1 MGALLKTARTSG
13 PLAGFTVQRTYVTAD
28 DGDVAT
34 YVNAIHA
41 HAKMADGRSIYDG
54 YLHKGNAYPVRINAC
69 AEAPGA
75 NDPRRKDRGAN
86 VPVVRV
92 LTEGDVLTSFGMRR
106 DDSDAPGD
114 LYRLYEVPG
123 SSHMD
128 ASYYRHLPL
137 VEDQT
142 KMGQPAFTSAW
153 PLAYKCDI
161 DIAITDA
168 PLVSIRDECRA
179 RQRRPLGAGRHAR
192 PARQRVEVRN
202 GGTPQ
207 AAFVFDEFGNAVGGV
222 RSPYLDVPASTYRA
236 KTPGQGVCGN
246 LLSIVPFDWVRLEKL
261 YGSHTGVCHK
271 SRTGSGPA
279 GASRDG

>member
-1 MGALLKTARTSG
+1 MTATS
-13 PLAGFTVQRTYVTAD
+13 PLMSMPFTHTPKWLTAAPSMMDICIRVTR
-28 DGDVAT
+28 
-34 YVNAIHA
+34 I
-41 HAKMADGRSIYDG
+41 
-54 YLHKGNAYPVRINAC
+54 PVRINAC

-92 LTEGDVLTSFGMRR
+92 LTEGDVLTSFSMRR

-114 LYRLYEVPG
+114 LYRLYEVAG

-153 PLAYKCDI
+153 PIAYKCDI

-168 PLVSIRDECRA
+168 PLVPVRDECRA
-179 RQRRPLGAGRHAR
+179 GQHRPLGAGRHAR
-192 PARQRVEVRN
+192 PARRTRGSSQRRH
-202 GGTPQ
+202 
-207 AAFVFDEFGNAVGGV
+207 A
-222 RSPYLDVPASTYRA
+222 
-236 KTPGQGVCGN
+236 PGR
-246 LLSIVPFDWVRLEKL
+246 IRL
-261 YGSHTGVCHK
+261 
-271 SRTGSGPA
+271 R
-279 GASRDG
+279 